1 MWLNKQISP
10 EEGKEI
16 IKEMLNDESF
26 HDTLIAILEWDSEL
40 SYEYPQTSE
49 LLEVNNINISEL
61 LEREISLCEWWN
73 KSPVEVVLWMY
84 YKSLHPSLK
93 ISDFEINNE
102 ILESITNNL
111 NNREQ
116 GSAESIL
123 MVIQKLALEKSWALE
138 IIEKDYDIE
147 IIEFIRKSSS
157 VEWSI
162 NKVITLHKSGFLVT
176 ILENSNPTWTLAQI
190 KEEALPDIIHF
201 WLIGGLNII
210 KNNDA
215 LSWTLANNENIKKL
229 IILQEKGILNAIT
242 YPDSIELFE
251 LVELKNLEFVNKE
264 KLEKQIQGI
273 KESDIGLEEIKELIL
288 QQQLNEIEF

>member
-1 MWLNKQISP
+1 
-10 EEGKEI
+10 
-16 IKEMLNDESF
+16 
-26 HDTLIAILEWDSEL
+26 
-40 SYEYPQTSE
+40 
-49 LLEVNNINISEL
+49 
-61 LEREISLCEWWN
+61 
-73 KSPVEVVLWMY
+73 MY

-264 KLEKQIQGI
+264 KFEKQIQGI